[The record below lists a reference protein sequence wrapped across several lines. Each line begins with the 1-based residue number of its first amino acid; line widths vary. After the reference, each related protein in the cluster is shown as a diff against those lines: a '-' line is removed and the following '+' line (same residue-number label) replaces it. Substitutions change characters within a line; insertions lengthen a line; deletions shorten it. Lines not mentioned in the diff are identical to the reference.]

1 MERSP
6 GQRDVPVVSIFILL
20 VCFLELIVVLL
31 IR

>member
-20 VCFLELIVVLL
+20 VFFRVDSCFVN
-31 IR
+31 